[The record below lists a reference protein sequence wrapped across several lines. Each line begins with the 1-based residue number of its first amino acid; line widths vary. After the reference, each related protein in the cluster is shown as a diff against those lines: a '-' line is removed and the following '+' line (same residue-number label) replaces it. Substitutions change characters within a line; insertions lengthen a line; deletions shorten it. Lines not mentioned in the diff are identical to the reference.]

1 MYLLKWIVV
10 CGLYALLAAC
20 GGDEPS
26 TPKPSGIVSV
36 PGLEGVYKIER
47 DEYSAPWKRTVEVT
61 LYKEL
66 TEAELAAMAESIKA
80 AAKTPTERTFIGYWY
95 MGFTDAGYWATT
107 HYNPEM
113 EITFPSR
120 CC

>member
-1 MYLLKWIVV
+1 VN
-10 CGLYALLAAC
+10 
-20 GGDEPS
+20 
-26 TPKPSGIVSV
+26 V
-36 PGLEGVYKIER
+36 PGFEGLYKIEK

-66 TEAELAAMAESIKA
+66 TEEELTLMARSIKA

-95 MGFTDAGYWATT
+95 VGYPDVGYWATT

-113 EITFPSR
+113 EIAFPSR